1 MPCEECHRISI
12 ICLLKISAWTGQN
25 DFKAL
30 LVDAFF
36 FKSKTEKKNH
46 LFQKYPVH
54 MDRIP
59 NTRCL
64 ILFYRPSEGEYRY
77 PTDTTY
83 NDLYL
88 SRRAIQ
94 DS

>member
-1 MPCEECHRISI
+1 
-12 ICLLKISAWTGQN
+12 
-25 DFKAL
+25 
-30 LVDAFF
+30 
-36 FKSKTEKKNH
+36 
-46 LFQKYPVH
+46 